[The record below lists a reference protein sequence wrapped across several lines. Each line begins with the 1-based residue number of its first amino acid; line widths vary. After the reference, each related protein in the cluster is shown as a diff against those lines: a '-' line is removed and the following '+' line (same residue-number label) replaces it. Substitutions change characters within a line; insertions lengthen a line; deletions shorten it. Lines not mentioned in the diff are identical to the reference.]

1 MESYR
6 KETIAQPCGFAG
18 FSAEKT
24 FFHKFFAA
32 RFSVKRLI
40 PLDRCAKIKAQYFQ
54 YVKTEA
60 V

>member
-1 MESYR
+1 MVTGR
-6 KETIAQPCGFAG
+6 KRLRSRAGFAG

-24 FFHKFFAA
+24 FLQKFFAA
-32 RFSVKRLI
+32 RFSAKRLI